1 MEERRGE
8 EEGEWEKKR
17 RGHGRGIGNRFSNRI
32 QGIMGRSG
40 YNGEIMSK
48 SLNKTGIFLPVG

>member
-1 MEERRGE
+1 MGE
-8 EEGEWEKKR
+8 EEEGSWER
-17 RGHGRGIGNRFSNRI
+17 NRNRFSNRI